1 MILKNSTTWASYDSE
16 SSKYFEDYSK
26 LYFSN
31 VHRQFIRFLPEN
43 TDAKILDI
51 GSGSGR
57 DALSLAR
64 RGYQV
69 TAIEPSVNMLTLAQ
83 TKNNHKNI
91 CWVNDCLP
99 NLSTLNKNFY
109 DLALLSAV
117 WMHIKPNERGT
128 SLKRISD
135 LLKVDGRLAITL
147 RMGTPDPKRMMYP
160 VSIEELLEQ
169 SNRANLEPIYMSR
182 QTKDSLN
189 RNEITWKKIVLQKKQ
204 DSASPRL

>member
-1 MILKNSTTWASYDSE
+1 MISKNSTTWASYDSE
-16 SSKYFEDYSK
+16 STKYFDDYSK

-31 VHRQFIRFLPEN
+31 VHRQFIRFLPKN
-43 TDAKILDI
+43 TDAKILDL

-69 TAIEPSVNMLTLAQ
+69 TAIEPSINMLALAQ

-91 CWVNDCLP
+91 HWLNDCLP
-99 NLSTLNKNFY
+99 NLFTLNKNTF
-109 DLALLSAV
+109 DFALLSAV
-117 WMHIKPNERGT
+117 WMHIKPHERGI

-147 RMGTPDPKRMMYP
+147 RIGAPDTTRMMYP
-160 VSIEELLEQ
+160 VSAEELLEQ
-169 SNRANLEPIYMSR
+169 SKKTNLKPIYISR
-182 QTKDSLN
+182 ETKDSLN
-189 RNEITWKKIVLQKKQ
+189 RNEVTWKKIVLQKE
-204 DSASPRL
+204 

>member
-1 MILKNSTTWASYDSE
+1 MISKNSTTWASYDSE
-16 SSKYFEDYSK
+16 STKYFDDYSK

-31 VHRQFIRFLPEN
+31 VHRQFIRFLPKN
-43 TDAKILDI
+43 TDAKILDL

-69 TAIEPSVNMLTLAQ
+69 TAIEPSVNMLALAQ

-91 CWVNDCLP
+91 HWLNDCLP
-99 NLSTLNKNFY
+99 NLFTLNKNTF
-109 DLALLSAV
+109 DFALLSAV
-117 WMHIKPNERGT
+117 WMHIKPHERGI

-147 RMGTPDPKRMMYP
+147 RIGAPDTTRMMYP
-160 VSIEELLEQ
+160 VSAEELLEQ
-169 SNRANLEPIYMSR
+169 SKKTNLKPIYISR
-182 QTKDSLN
+182 ETKDSLN
-189 RNEITWKKIVLQKKQ
+189 RNEVTWKKIVLQKE
-204 DSASPRL
+204 

>member
-1 MILKNSTTWASYDSE
+1 MISKNSTTWASYDSE
-16 SSKYFEDYSK
+16 STKYFDDYSK

-31 VHRQFIRFLPEN
+31 VHRQFIRFLPKN
-43 TDAKILDI
+43 TDAKILDL

-69 TAIEPSVNMLTLAQ
+69 TAIEPSVNMLALAQ

-91 CWVNDCLP
+91 HWLNDCLP
-99 NLSTLNKNFY
+99 DLFTLKKNTF
-109 DLALLSAV
+109 DFALLSAV
-117 WMHIKPNERGT
+117 WMHIKPHERGI

-147 RMGTPDPKRMMYP
+147 RIGAPDATRMMYP
-160 VSIEELLEQ
+160 VSAEELLEQ
-169 SNRANLEPIYMSR
+169 SKKTNLKPIYISR
-182 QTKDSLN
+182 ETKDSLN
-189 RNEITWKKIVLQKKQ
+189 RNEVTWKKIVLQKE
-204 DSASPRL
+204 